1 MPPVLILYHW
11 RYNAKMPKH
20 MVMISDGNN
29 VKYIAFYTQY
39 KYHYLKNKKNE
50 GIHPTEPTK
59 ADVCYLL
66 GITSITVFA

>member
-1 MPPVLILYHW
+1 
-11 RYNAKMPKH
+11 